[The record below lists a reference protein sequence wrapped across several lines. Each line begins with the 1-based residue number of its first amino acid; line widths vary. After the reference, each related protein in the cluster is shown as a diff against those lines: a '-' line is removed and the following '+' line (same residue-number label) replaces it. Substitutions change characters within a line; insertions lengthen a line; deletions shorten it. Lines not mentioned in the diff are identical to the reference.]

1 MKKVA
6 WFLDFNR
13 VEFIWKATLL
23 ILNCASFWKYL
34 EFWKKQPWQQ
44 CRPAFNFQAR
54 KQLRLGLTLRGKQD
68 IAQWLRAWEHSA
80 KWPWAS
86 YLASQPHFC
95 KRGKLRHGVLWKLS
109 ELTNIRKFCTIP
121 DIL

>member
-34 EFWKKQPWQQ
+34 EFWKK
-44 CRPAFNFQAR
+44 
-54 KQLRLGLTLRGKQD
+54 
-68 IAQWLRAWEHSA
+68 
-80 KWPWAS
+80 
-86 YLASQPHFC
+86 
-95 KRGKLRHGVLWKLS
+95 
-109 ELTNIRKFCTIP
+109 
-121 DIL
+121 